1 MHYLC
6 TSKLNCPLRFI
17 MKELKCPKCGH
28 VFHVDQ
34 EMFDSL
40 ANQVKTIVFNEEI
53 ERRTDE
59 LRRQVT
65 AEAKVEQLRDRQN
78 FKDEMTKQ
86 ERVLGER
93 DIEIARLKEQLDNI
107 ARNQKLELESQ
118 LNKKNSEYAQSIS
131 DKDKIIASL
140 KAELEQGESKRQVAV
155 LEEQRKALES
165 IKLKDEEIHELK
177 NRVDAQMK
185 EAQIRESGIKEQ
197 YAMVIK
203 QKDETIEYYKD
214 MKTRMSTKM
223 IGETLEIHCQTLFQQ
238 AQSMGMFP
246 DAFFEK
252 DNDVRTGTKG
262 DFIFRDYDCGREYIS
277 IMFEMKNEADA
288 TVTKHRNTDFLEKLD
303 KDRRDKECEYAVLVS
318 LLERDNDLY
327 NDGIVNMSHKYP
339 KMYVVRPQ
347 MFMPLISLLSQ
358 AARKNIQEMNALRVE
373 LEVARAQTI
382 DVTNFEKRRDQFVAN
397 FSKLVEAHAKKHED
411 AMTGIDKVI
420 DALEKQVDALRKVKN
435 LFDTSEQKLIRAN
448 ETVEN
453 DFTIKKL
460 THGNPTMRAKF
471 NEARTLQKNDAP
483 EE

>member
-1 MHYLC
+1 
-6 TSKLNCPLRFI
+6 

-34 EMFDSL
+34 EVFDSL
-40 ANQVKTIVFNEEI
+40 AGQVKTIVFNEEI
-53 ERRTDE
+53 ERRTNEIRQQIIAE
-59 LRRQVT
+59 LNIQR
-65 AEAKVEQLRDRQN
+65 LRDQQN
-78 FKDEMTKQ
+78 FKEMLTKQ
-86 ERVLGER
+86 ERVLNER
-93 DIEIARLKEQLDNI
+93 DIEIARLKEQLDNSVQT
-107 ARNQKLELESQ
+107 QKLELESQ
-118 LNKKNSEYAQSIS
+118 LSRKDKEYAQSIS
-131 DKDKIIASL
+131 DKEREISSL
-140 KAELEQGESKRQVAV
+140 QSVIEQSDSRRQVAI
-155 LEEQRKALES
+155 LEERQKASEAIR
-165 IKLKDEEIHELK
+165 IKDNEINELK
-177 NRVDAQMK
+177 NKVEAEQK
-185 EAQIRESGIKEQ
+185 EARIREAGLKEQ
-197 YAMVIK
+197 YSVVLK

-214 MKTRMSTKM
+214 MKVRMSTKM
-223 IGETLEIHCQTLFQQ
+223 IGETLEIHCQTLFHQ

-262 DFIFRDYDCGREYIS
+262 DFIFRDYDNGREYIS
-277 IMFEMKNEADA
+277 IMFEMKNEADTTA
-288 TVTKHRNTDFLEKLD
+288 TKHRNSDFLEKLD

-339 KMYVVRPQ
+339 KMYVIRPQ

-358 AARKNIQEMNALRVE
+358 AARKNVQEINALRVE
-373 LEVARAQTI
+373 LEVARAQTV

-397 FSKLVEAHAKKHED
+397 FSKLVEAHTKKHED

-420 DALEKQVDALRKVKN
+420 EALEKQVDALRKVKN

-471 NEARTLQKNDAP
+471 NEARARQNDDIP
-483 EE
+483 ELSE